1 MYRLL
6 LIVVLATTAYARDNA
21 DLILING
28 KIRTLDPARPV
39 AQAVACRV
47 GRILAVGANENIR
60 KFAGPQTQVIDLDG
74 KLAVPGFNDAHVH
87 FLNGGEQLA
96 GVQLRDAKSAGE
108 FRDRIRDFTAR
119 SRKGE
124 WITGGYWDH
133 ENWPSG
139 SLPTRDLID
148 SITPNNPVFVNRLDG
163 HMALANSLALKLVG
177 ITRST
182 PDPPGGFIVR
192 DSHGEPTGVLKDAAM
207 AAVYR
212 VIPPPS
218 DEQMMTA
225 IAAAMRHAAEHGVT
239 SVHDMSAAPQV
250 LSVYQ
255 KLLAAEKLTV
265 RIYGAQPLTAWK
277 READVGIRAGFG
289 AEKLKIGVLKGF
301 ADGSLGSTAAL
312 FFKPYLDA
320 PNTSG
325 LASDEMTP
333 QGAMLD
339 RILSADAAGLQV
351 AIHAIGDKA
360 NHLILD
366 MYEQA
371 EQNNGE
377 RDRRF
382 RIEHAQ
388 HLRADDIGRFGKL
401 HVIASMQPYH
411 CIDDGR
417 WAEKRI
423 GSERAKGAYAFRSL
437 LDTGAILA
445 FGSDWAVAPLDP
457 ILGIYAAVTRITLDG
472 KHPDG
477 WIPEQK
483 ISVDD
488 ALRAYTLG
496 SAYASFD
503 ERIKGSIESDKLADI
518 VVLSD
523 DILTIAPEQIRNV
536 RVELTIFDGRV
547 VYRRQHK

>member
-1 MYRLL
+1 
-6 LIVVLATTAYARDNA
+6 
-21 DLILING
+21 
-28 KIRTLDPARPV
+28 
-39 AQAVACRV
+39 
-47 GRILAVGANENIR
+47 
-60 KFAGPQTQVIDLDG
+60 
-74 KLAVPGFNDAHVH
+74 
-87 FLNGGEQLA
+87 
-96 GVQLRDAKSAGE
+96 
-108 FRDRIRDFTAR
+108 
-119 SRKGE
+119 
-124 WITGGYWDH
+124 
-133 ENWPSG
+133 
-139 SLPTRDLID
+139 
-148 SITPNNPVFVNRLDG
+148 
-163 HMALANSLALKLVG
+163 
-177 ITRST
+177 
-182 PDPPGGFIVR
+182 
-192 DSHGEPTGVLKDAAM
+192 
-207 AAVYR
+207 
-212 VIPPPS
+212 
-218 DEQMMTA
+218 
-225 IAAAMRHAAEHGVT
+225 
-239 SVHDMSAAPQV
+239 
-250 LSVYQ
+250 
-255 KLLAAEKLTV
+255 
-265 RIYGAQPLTAWK
+265 
-277 READVGIRAGFG
+277 
-289 AEKLKIGVLKGF
+289 VLKGF
-301 ADGSLGSTAAL
+301 ADGSLGSTTAL

-388 HLRADDIGRFGKL
+388 HLRGDDIGRFGKL